1 MDNNFNDTILNFSKD
16 LIEKVDGLVKSIV
29 LFGSYVENKENE
41 KSDIDLLIIIDDVY
55 AKDLNITVPFYFD
68 NLNKILADEKYK
80 KIHVTT
86 LTLSKFWE
94 MILNGDPLVL
104 DILRKGE
111 PIIDPAGIFGSLKKM
126 LENGLIKTSP
136 EYLEIMKKR
145 AEEGINYANLM
156 LIKAF
161 EGLYNSVVTIS
172 QYYLIK
178 NNINIYSPEDILNKF
193 EELKKKRKISSEVYN
208 YYKKVYEYMKKI
220 EHREIRNVDLDL
232 LKEFLDGF
240 EKYKEKLNI

>member
-1 MDNNFNDTILNFSKD
+1 MDNNFNDIILNFSKD

-29 LFGSYVENKENE
+29 LFGSYAENKESE
-41 KSDIDLLIIIDDVY
+41 KSDIDLLIIIDDIY

-68 NLNKILADEKYK
+68 NLNKLLADEKYK

-145 AEEGINYANLM
+145 AEEWINYANLI

-161 EGLYNSVVTIS
+161 ESLYNSVVTIS

-178 NNINIYSPEDILNKF
+178 NNINIYSPEDILKKF

-208 YYKKVYEYMKKI
+208 YYKKIYEYMKKI
-220 EHREIRNVDLDL
+220 EHKEVKNIDLNL
-232 LKEFLDGF
+232 LKEFLEEF

>member
-1 MDNNFNDTILNFSKD
+1 MDNNFNDIILNFSKD

-161 EGLYNSVVTIS
+161 ESLYNSVVTIS

-208 YYKKVYEYMKKI
+208 YYKIVYEYIKKI
-220 EHREIRNVDLDL
+220 EHR
-232 LKEFLDGF
+232 
-240 EKYKEKLNI
+240 

>member
-1 MDNNFNDTILNFSKD
+1 MDNNFNDIILNFSKD

-29 LFGSYVENKENE
+29 LFGSYAENKENE
-41 KSDIDLLIIIDDVY
+41 KSDIDLLIIVDDIY
-55 AKDLNITVPFYFD
+55 AQDLNITVPFYFD
-68 NLNKILADEKYK
+68 NLNKLLADEKYK

-145 AEEGINYANLM
+145 AEEGINYVNLM

-161 EGLYNSVVTIS
+161 ESLYNSVVTIS

-178 NNINIYSPEDILNKF
+178 NNINVYSPEDILNKF
-193 EELKKKRKISSEVYN
+193 EELKRKRKISSEVYN
-208 YYKKVYEYMKKI
+208 YYKEVYEYMKKI
-220 EHREIRNVDLDL
+220 EHKEVKNIDLDL
-232 LKEFLDGF
+232 LKELLEEF

>member
-55 AKDLNITVPFYFD
+55 AKDLNIIVPFYFD

-111 PIIDPAGIFGSLKKM
+111 PIIDPSGIFGSLKKM

-161 EGLYNSVVTIS
+161 ESLYNSVVTIS

-178 NNINIYSPEDILNKF
+178 NNINIYSPEDILTKF

>member
-1 MDNNFNDTILNFSKD
+1 MDNNFNDIILNFSKD

-161 EGLYNSVVTIS
+161 ESLYNSVVTIS

>member
-1 MDNNFNDTILNFSKD
+1 MDNNFNDIILNFSKD

-29 LFGSYVENKENE
+29 LFGSYIENKENE

-161 EGLYNSVVTIS
+161 ESLYNSVVTIS

-193 EELKKKRKISSEVYN
+193 EELKKKRKISSEVYD
-208 YYKKVYEYMKKI
+208 YYKRVYEYMKKI

-232 LKEFLDGF
+232 LKEFLNGF

>member
-1 MDNNFNDTILNFSKD
+1 MDNNFNDIILNFSKD

-29 LFGSYVENKENE
+29 LFGSYAENKETE
-41 KSDIDLLIIIDDVY
+41 KSDIDLLIIIDDIY
-55 AKDLNITVPFYFD
+55 ANDLNITVPFYFD
-68 NLNKILADEKYK
+68 NLNKLLADEKYK

-111 PIIDPAGIFGSLKKM
+111 AMIDPAGIFGSLKKM

-161 EGLYNSVVTIS
+161 ESLYNSVVTIS

-178 NNINIYSPEDILNKF
+178 NNINIYSPEDILYKF
-193 EELKKKRKISSEVYN
+193 EELKRKRKISTEVYN

-220 EHREIRNVDLDL
+220 EHREVKNIDLDL
-232 LKEFLDGF
+232 LKEFLEEF

>member
-1 MDNNFNDTILNFSKD
+1 
-16 LIEKVDGLVKSIV
+16 
-29 LFGSYVENKENE
+29 
-41 KSDIDLLIIIDDVY
+41 
-55 AKDLNITVPFYFD
+55 
-68 NLNKILADEKYK
+68 
-80 KIHVTT
+80 
-86 LTLSKFWE
+86 

-161 EGLYNSVVTIS
+161 ESLYNSVVTIS

>member
-1 MDNNFNDTILNFSKD
+1 MDNNFNDILLNFSKD

-29 LFGSYVENKENE
+29 LFGSYAENKESE
-41 KSDIDLLIIIDDVY
+41 KSDIDLLIIIDDIY

-68 NLNKILADEKYK
+68 NLNKLLADEKYK

-104 DILRKGE
+104 DVLRKGE
-111 PIIDPAGIFGSLKKM
+111 AMIDPAGIFGSLKKM

-161 EGLYNSVVTIS
+161 ESLYNSVVTIS

-193 EELKKKRKISSEVYN
+193 KELKRKRKISTEVYN
-208 YYKKVYEYMKKI
+208 YYKKVYEYMKKM
-220 EHREIRNVDLDL
+220 EHREVKNIDLDL
-232 LKEFLDGF
+232 LKEFLEEFG
-240 EKYKEKLNI
+240 KYKEKLNI

>member
-1 MDNNFNDTILNFSKD
+1 MDNNFNDIILNFSKD

-161 EGLYNSVVTIS
+161 ESLYSSVVTIS

-178 NNINIYSPEDILNKF
+178 NNINIYSPEDILHKF

-208 YYKKVYEYMKKI
+208 YYKRVYEYMKKI

-232 LKEFLDGF
+232 LKEFLNGF

>member
-1 MDNNFNDTILNFSKD
+1 MDNNFNDIILGFSKD

-29 LFGSYVENKENE
+29 LFGSYIENKENE

-126 LENGLIKTSP
+126 LERGLIKTSP

-145 AEEGINYANLM
+145 AEEGINYVNLM

-161 EGLYNSVVTIS
+161 ESLYNSVVTIS

-220 EHREIRNVDLDL
+220 EHREIRNIDLDL

>member
-1 MDNNFNDTILNFSKD
+1 MDNNFNDVILNFSKD

-161 EGLYNSVVTIS
+161 ESLYNSVVTIS

-178 NNINIYSPEDILNKF
+178 NNINIYSPEEILNKF

-220 EHREIRNVDLDL
+220 EHREVKNVDLDL

>member
-1 MDNNFNDTILNFSKD
+1 MDNNFNDIILNFSKD

-94 MILNGDPLVL
+94 MILNGDPLAL

-161 EGLYNSVVTIS
+161 ESLYNSVVTIS

-178 NNINIYSPEDILNKF
+178 NNINIYSPEEILNKL

-208 YYKKVYEYMKKI
+208 YYKRVYEYMKKI
-220 EHREIRNVDLDL
+220 EHREVKNIDLDL

>member
-1 MDNNFNDTILNFSKD
+1 MDNNFNDIILNFSKD

-29 LFGSYVENKENE
+29 LFGSYAENKENE

-55 AKDLNITVPFYFD
+55 AQDLNITVPFYFD
-68 NLNKILADEKYK
+68 NLNKLLADEKYK

-111 PIIDPAGIFGSLKKM
+111 PMIDPAGIFGSLKKM

-161 EGLYNSVVTIS
+161 ESLYNSVITIS

-178 NNINIYSPEDILNKF
+178 NNINVYSPEDILNKF
-193 EELKKKRKISSEVYN
+193 EELKKK
-208 YYKKVYEYMKKI
+208 KK
-220 EHREIRNVDLDL
+220 N
-232 LKEFLDGF
+232 FF
-240 EKYKEKLNI
+240 

>member
-1 MDNNFNDTILNFSKD
+1 MDNNFNDIILNFSKD

-161 EGLYNSVVTIS
+161 ESLYNSVVTIS

-208 YYKKVYEYMKKI
+208 YYKRVYEYMKKI
-220 EHREIRNVDLDL
+220 EHREIKNIDLDL

>member
-1 MDNNFNDTILNFSKD
+1 MDNNFNDIILNFSKD

-68 NLNKILADEKYK
+68 NLNKILSDEKYK

-156 LIKAF
+156 LIKVF
-161 EGLYNSVVTIS
+161 ESLYNSVVTIS

-178 NNINIYSPEDILNKF
+178 NNMNIYSPEDILHKF
-193 EELKKKRKISSEVYN
+193 KELKKKRKISSEVYN
-208 YYKKVYEYMKKI
+208 YYKRVYEYMKKI
-220 EHREIRNVDLDL
+220 EHREIKNVDLDL
-232 LKEFLDGF
+232 LKEFLNGF
-240 EKYKEKLNI
+240 KKYKEKLNI

>member
-1 MDNNFNDTILNFSKD
+1 MDNNFNDIILNFSKD

-29 LFGSYVENKENE
+29 LFGSYAENKESE
-41 KSDIDLLIIIDDVY
+41 KSDIDLLIIIDDIY
-55 AKDLNITVPFYFD
+55 ANDLNITVPFYFD
-68 NLNKILADEKYK
+68 NLNKLLADDKHK

-111 PIIDPAGIFGSLKKM
+111 PMIDPAGIFGSLKKM

-161 EGLYNSVVTIS
+161 ESLYNSVVTIS

-193 EELKKKRKISSEVYN
+193 EELKRKRKISTEVYN
-208 YYKKVYEYMKKI
+208 YYKE
-220 EHREIRNVDLDL
+220 
-232 LKEFLDGF
+232 
-240 EKYKEKLNI
+240 

>member
-1 MDNNFNDTILNFSKD
+1 MDNNFNDIILNFSKD
-16 LIEKVDGLVKSIV
+16 LIEKVDGLIKSIV
-29 LFGSYVENKENE
+29 LFGSYAENKESE
-41 KSDIDLLIIIDDVY
+41 KSDIDLLIIVDDIY

-68 NLNKILADEKYK
+68 NLNKLLADEKYK

-145 AEEGINYANLM
+145 AEEGINYVNLM

-161 EGLYNSVVTIS
+161 ESLYNSVVTIS

-178 NNINIYSPEDILNKF
+178 NNINIYSPEDILKKF
-193 EELKKKRKISSEVYN
+193 EELKRKRKIFSEVYN
-208 YYKKVYEYMKKI
+208 YYKEVYEYMKKI
-220 EHREIRNVDLDL
+220 EHREVKNIDLDL
-232 LKEFLDGF
+232 LKEFLEEF
-240 EKYKEKLNI
+240 EKYKEKLCI

>member
-1 MDNNFNDTILNFSKD
+1 MDNNFNDIILGFSKD

-29 LFGSYVENKENE
+29 LFGSYAENKENE

-55 AKDLNITVPFYFD
+55 AKDLNVTVPFYFD

-156 LIKAF
+156 LIKSF
-161 EGLYNSVVTIS
+161 ESLYNSVVTIS

-178 NNINIYSPEDILNKF
+178 NNMNIYSPEDILNKF
-193 EELKKKRKISSEVYN
+193 EELKKKRKISSEVYD
-208 YYKKVYEYMKKI
+208 YYKRIYEYMKKI

-240 EKYKEKLNI
+240 KKYKEKLNV

>member
-1 MDNNFNDTILNFSKD
+1 MDNNFNDIILNFSKD

-29 LFGSYVENKENE
+29 LFGSYAENKESE
-41 KSDIDLLIIIDDVY
+41 KSDIDLLIIIDDIY
-55 AKDLNITVPFYFD
+55 ANDLNITVPFYFD
-68 NLNKILADEKYK
+68 NLNKLLADEKYK

-104 DILRKGE
+104 DVLRKGE
-111 PIIDPAGIFGSLKKM
+111 AMIDPAGIFGSLKKM

-161 EGLYNSVVTIS
+161 ESLYNSVVTIS

-193 EELKKKRKISSEVYN
+193 EELKRKRKISTEVYN
-208 YYKKVYEYMKKI
+208 YYKKVYEYMKKM
-220 EHREIRNVDLDL
+220 EHREVKNIDLDL
-232 LKEFLDGF
+232 LKEFLEEFG
-240 EKYKEKLNI
+240 KYKEKLNI

>member
-1 MDNNFNDTILNFSKD
+1 MDNNFNDIILNFSKD

-29 LFGSYVENKENE
+29 LFGSYAENKESE
-41 KSDIDLLIIIDDVY
+41 KSDIDLLIIIDDIY

-68 NLNKILADEKYK
+68 NLNKLLADEKYK

-104 DILRKGE
+104 DVLRKGE
-111 PIIDPAGIFGSLKKM
+111 AMIDPAGIFGSLKKM

-161 EGLYNSVVTIS
+161 ESLYNSVVTIS

-178 NNINIYSPEDILNKF
+178 NNINIYSPEDILYKF
-193 EELKKKRKISSEVYN
+193 EELKRKRKISTEVYN
-208 YYKKVYEYMKKI
+208 YYKKVYEYMKKM
-220 EHREIRNVDLDL
+220 EHREVKNIDLDL
-232 LKEFLDGF
+232 LKEFLEEFG
-240 EKYKEKLNI
+240 KYKEKLNI

>member
-1 MDNNFNDTILNFSKD
+1 MDNNFNDIILSFSKD

-29 LFGSYVENKENE
+29 LFGSYVENKESE

-126 LENGLIKTSP
+126 LERGLIKTSP

-145 AEEGINYANLM
+145 AEEGINYVNLM

-161 EGLYNSVVTIS
+161 ESLYNSVVTIS

-220 EHREIRNVDLDL
+220 EHREIRNIDLDL

>member
-1 MDNNFNDTILNFSKD
+1 MDNNFNDIILSFSKD
-16 LIEKVDGLVKSIV
+16 LIEKVDGLVKSII

-68 NLNKILADEKYK
+68 NLNKILTDEKYK

-145 AEEGINYANLM
+145 AKEGINYANLM

-161 EGLYNSVVTIS
+161 ESLYNSVVTIS

-178 NNINIYSPEDILNKF
+178 NNINIYSPEDILHKF

-208 YYKKVYEYMKKI
+208 YYKRVYEYMKKI

-232 LKEFLDGF
+232 LKEFLNGF

>member
-55 AKDLNITVPFYFD
+55 AKDLNIIVPFYFD

>member
-1 MDNNFNDTILNFSKD
+1 MDNNFNDIILSFSKD

-41 KSDIDLLIIIDDVY
+41 KSDIDLLIIIDDIY

-161 EGLYNSVVTIS
+161 ESLYNSVVTIS

-208 YYKKVYEYMKKI
+208 YYMKVYEYMKKI

-232 LKEFLDGF
+232 LKEFLEEF

>member
-1 MDNNFNDTILNFSKD
+1 MDNNFNDIILNFSKD

-29 LFGSYVENKENE
+29 LFGSYAENKESE
-41 KSDIDLLIIIDDVY
+41 KSDIDLLIIIDDIY

-68 NLNKILADEKYK
+68 NLNKLLADEKYK

-161 EGLYNSVVTIS
+161 ESLYNSVVTIS

-178 NNINIYSPEDILNKF
+178 NNINIYSPEDILKKF
-193 EELKKKRKISSEVYN
+193 EN
-208 YYKKVYEYMKKI
+208 
-220 EHREIRNVDLDL
+220 
-232 LKEFLDGF
+232 
-240 EKYKEKLNI
+240 

>member
-1 MDNNFNDTILNFSKD
+1 MDNNFNDVILNFSKD

-145 AEEGINYANLM
+145 AEEGVNYANLM

-161 EGLYNSVVTIS
+161 ESLYNSVVTIS

>member
-1 MDNNFNDTILNFSKD
+1 MDNNFNDIILNFSKD

-29 LFGSYVENKENE
+29 LFGSYAENKENE
-41 KSDIDLLIIIDDVY
+41 KSDIDLLIIVDDIY
-55 AKDLNITVPFYFD
+55 AQDLNITVPFYFD
-68 NLNKILADEKYK
+68 NLNKLLADEKYK

-156 LIKAF
+156 LIKAWTP
-161 EGLYNSVVTIS
+161 S
-172 QYYLIK
+172 
-178 NNINIYSPEDILNKF
+178 NNLNW
-193 EELKKKRKISSEVYN
+193 
-208 YYKKVYEYMKKI
+208 
-220 EHREIRNVDLDL
+220 
-232 LKEFLDGF
+232 
-240 EKYKEKLNI
+240 

>member
-1 MDNNFNDTILNFSKD
+1 MDNNFNDVILNFSKD

-161 EGLYNSVVTIS
+161 ESLYNSVVTIS

-178 NNINIYSPEDILNKF
+178 NNINIYSPEEILNKF

>member
-1 MDNNFNDTILNFSKD
+1 MDNNFNDIILNFSKD

-29 LFGSYVENKENE
+29 LFGSYAENKESE
-41 KSDIDLLIIIDDVY
+41 KSDIDLLIIVDDIY

-68 NLNKILADEKYK
+68 NLNKLLADEKYK

-145 AEEGINYANLM
+145 AEEGINYVNLM

-161 EGLYNSVVTIS
+161 ESLYNSVVTIS

-178 NNINIYSPEDILNKF
+178 NNINIYSPEDILKKF
-193 EELKKKRKISSEVYN
+193 EELKRKRKIFSEVYN
-208 YYKKVYEYMKKI
+208 YYKEVYEYMKKI
-220 EHREIRNVDLDL
+220 EHREVKNIDLDL
-232 LKEFLDGF
+232 LKEFLEEF
-240 EKYKEKLNI
+240 EKYKEKLCI

>member
-1 MDNNFNDTILNFSKD
+1 MDNNFNDIILSFSKD

-29 LFGSYVENKENE
+29 LFGSYVKNKENE
-41 KSDIDLLIIIDDVY
+41 KSDIDLLVIIDDVY

-68 NLNKILADEKYK
+68 NLNKILTDEKYK

-145 AEEGINYANLM
+145 AEEGINYAYLM

-161 EGLYNSVVTIS
+161 ESLYNSVVTIS

-178 NNINIYSPEDILNKF
+178 NNINIYSPEDILYKF

-208 YYKKVYEYMKKI
+208 YYKRVYEYMKKI

-232 LKEFLDGF
+232 LKEFLNGF
-240 EKYKEKLNI
+240 EKYKENLNI

>member
-161 EGLYNSVVTIS
+161 ESLYNSVVTIS

>member
-1 MDNNFNDTILNFSKD
+1 MDNNFNDIILNFSKD

-29 LFGSYVENKENE
+29 LFGSYAENKESE
-41 KSDIDLLIIIDDVY
+41 KSDIDLLIIIDDIY

-68 NLNKILADEKYK
+68 NLNKLLADEKYK

-111 PIIDPAGIFGSLKKM
+111 PMIDPAGIFGSLKKM

-145 AEEGINYANLM
+145 AEEGINYVNLM

-161 EGLYNSVVTIS
+161 ESLYNSVITIS

-178 NNINIYSPEDILNKF
+178 NNINIYSPEDILYKF
-193 EELKKKRKISSEVYN
+193 EELKRKRKISTEVYN

-220 EHREIRNVDLDL
+220 EHREVKNIDLDL
-232 LKEFLDGF
+232 LKEFLEEF